1 MAGEITLLLQKIVE
15 APDAAMHGL
24 WEHFFERLVRQASR
38 EIARKPQRAKDEED
52 VAIEA
57 MNSFFN
63 GLKRGKF
70 DEIQS
75 RTDLWQVL
83 VVITARKATRA
94 YRDERTQKRGGG
106 KVLGESVLRKHSSEG
121 AGRLEHVAAVEP
133 DQFVDLVFSE
143 MLERLTELGDGTL
156 RIVAKRKLEGFTIA
170 EIAEELNVVPRT
182 IDRKIQRIKSIWES
196 DLK

>member
-1 MAGEITLLLQKIVE
+1 
-15 APDAAMHGL
+15 
-24 WEHFFERLVRQASR
+24 
-38 EIARKPQRAKDEED
+38 
-52 VAIEA
+52 
-57 MNSFFN
+57 
-63 GLKRGKF
+63 
-70 DEIQS
+70 
-75 RTDLWQVL
+75 
-83 VVITARKATRA
+83 
-94 YRDERTQKRGGG
+94 
-106 KVLGESVLRKHSSEG
+106 
-121 AGRLEHVAAVEP
+121 VEP